1 MLGKLSLAAIPID
14 QPIPLIASGI
24 VGVFILGVLAWV
36 IIAGYLPYLWQNWI
50 TSVDH
55 KRIGVMYVLLA
66 GVMLLRGFVD
76 ALRDENTLVITA
88 SAPDKNS
95 FGCSNEAEWTY
106 FGKAYFDEALRHT
119 YSFVK
124 AFELAK
130 PVIAD
135 RERKEDFTPSEP
147 QMALGRAI
155 EPKLAQL
162 EKQLNA
168 KK

>member
-1 MLGKLSLAAIPID
+1 MLPSL
-14 QPIPLIASGI
+14 
-24 VGVFILGVLAWV
+24 
-36 IIAGYLPYLWQNWI
+36 
-50 TSVDH
+50 
-55 KRIGVMYVLLA
+55 
-66 GVMLLRGFVD
+66 
-76 ALRDENTLVITA
+76 
-88 SAPDKNS
+88 
-95 FGCSNEAEWTY
+95 GCSNEAEWTY

-162 EKQLNA
+162 ENQLNA
-168 KK
+168 KNEESSSQRWRRFGRQFEALLA

>member
-1 MLGKLSLAAIPID
+1 
-14 QPIPLIASGI
+14 
-24 VGVFILGVLAWV
+24 
-36 IIAGYLPYLWQNWI
+36 
-50 TSVDH
+50 
-55 KRIGVMYVLLA
+55 
-66 GVMLLRGFVD
+66 
-76 ALRDENTLVITA
+76 LVITA